1 MGDTESSYSY
11 KGVGG
16 SCQFKKSNVAA
27 TVTGWTKLPTDED
40 QLAAWLAKNGPISI
54 GIHGGPMQL
63 YHGGISDPW
72 KIFCNPAKLDH
83 GVLLVGYG
91 EENGKKYWVVK
102 NSWGAN
108 WGDDGSRS
116 ALPQAVSVPSD
127 TFPTSR
133 PMLCTRVLYA

>member
-54 GIHGGPMQL
+54 GINSG
-63 YHGGISDPW
+63 PW

-108 WGDDGSRS
+108 WGVDGYYLLIRGKGACGVNRMATS
-116 ALPQAVSVPSD
+116 AKVN
-127 TFPTSR
+127 
-133 PMLCTRVLYA
+133 